1 MTDMDD
7 ANKKIA
13 PGCLDSIFDGM
24 IISMI
29 VSATNTETYVSLRF
43 FDTDI
48 SSADNVCVK
57 LVNSSRRA
65 AKVLVEM

>member
-1 MTDMDD
+1 MDGE
-7 ANKKIA
+7 NKKIA

-29 VSATNTETYVSLRF
+29 VSATDDETYVSLRF

-48 SSADNVCVK
+48 SSANNVSVK
-57 LVNSSRRA
+57 LVNSSRRST
-65 AKVLVEM
+65 KVLVEM

>member
-7 ANKKIA
+7 ENKKIA
-13 PGCLDSIFDGM
+13 PGCLDSVLDGM
-24 IISMI
+24 IISI
-29 VSATNTETYVSLRF
+29 VVSTIDAKTYLALRF
-43 FDTDI
+43 LNEDVSNMRD
-48 SSADNVCVK
+48 VVVK